1 MFEKKKKM
9 LLILIKHTEIYKI
22 IKKEQ
27 QWKQQNLCNR
37 LKIVTPA
44 SQYERGRKTFNLW
57 KDLVLSF
64 KILQLVIAGFQLKL
78 EKVRNKNMSVVI
90 Y

>member
-44 SQYERGRKTFNLW
+44 SP
-57 KDLVLSF
+57 
-64 KILQLVIAGFQLKL
+64 
-78 EKVRNKNMSVVI
+78 M
-90 Y
+90 